1 MPYLWKNDNTKTVN
15 DEETLNETR
24 TFYERLYSNKPN
36 KDCMLENILHHRD
49 IPKLSETEKLSLEG
63 PLTLNETL
71 NALKNMKNNRSPGS
85 DGFTTEFLKKFW
97 IDIGKYLLRALN
109 YGFEYRELSSTQKE
123 GVIICLPKGQK
134 DKHYLKNW
142 RPISLL
148 NVSYKIAS
156 AVTANRLKT
165 ILLKL
170 IHEDQT
176 GSILGRFIGENIR
189 TLYDLMFYCEK
200 QSIPG
205 LLLLIDFEKAFDSI
219 ALDFIYK
226 VLTFL
231 NFGPSLITWIKV
243 FYKNIKSCVII
254 NGKASSFFNIYRGC
268 RQGDRLSPYIF
279 ILCAEILAHLIRKN
293 DNVKGITVNDKEFLA
308 SQYAD
313 DTTLIILDGS
323 EESLKTCLS
332 ILKFYADT
340 SGLHINMEKI
350 RVIMIG
356 SKKGSEEQLCTE
368 TKLNWDQKI
377 FTVLGIIFSINLQE
391 MIDIN
396 YSKAYKEIKNVL
408 IQWS

>member
-36 KDCMLENILHHRD
+36 KDCILENILHHRD

-85 DGFTTEFLKKFW
+85 DGFTTEFFKFFW

-109 YGFEYRELSSTQKE
+109 YGFEYRELSSTQKV

-156 AVTANRLKT
+156 AVIANRLKT
-165 ILLKL
+165 ILHKL

-176 GSILGRFIGENIR
+176 GFISGRFIGENIR

-205 LLLLIDFEKAFDSI
+205 LR
-219 ALDFIYK
+219 Y
-226 VLTFL
+226 
-231 NFGPSLITWIKV
+231 
-243 FYKNIKSCVII
+243 
-254 NGKASSFFNIYRGC
+254 FF
-268 RQGDRLSPYIF
+268 
-279 ILCAEILAHLIRKN
+279 
-293 DNVKGITVNDKEFLA
+293 
-308 SQYAD
+308 
-313 DTTLIILDGS
+313 
-323 EESLKTCLS
+323 
-332 ILKFYADT
+332 
-340 SGLHINMEKI
+340 
-350 RVIMIG
+350 
-356 SKKGSEEQLCTE
+356 
-368 TKLNWDQKI
+368 
-377 FTVLGIIFSINLQE
+377 
-391 MIDIN
+391 
-396 YSKAYKEIKNVL
+396 
-408 IQWS
+408 